1 MKRALLLL
9 VMVCLLIA
17 APLSA
22 AAYEPINVIALDD
35 TCHAIKTQVKEEV
48 TSISAVENVA
58 LPAVPIPAGKVLPIN
73 NSLICLYVDNGKMK
87 NLWRSDRV
95 SSGFLPGLLNPDY
108 RREGI
113 YSRIYGGDCLI
124 TCCMESGLDG

>member
-22 AAYEPINVIALDD
+22 AAYEPTNGIALDANAY
-35 TCHAIKTQVKEEV
+35 AIKTMAKEEV

-95 SSGFLPGLLNPDY
+95 SSRF
-108 RREGI
+108 
-113 YSRIYGGDCLI
+113 
-124 TCCMESGLDG
+124 T